1 MIYTIVHD
9 FLEVSINNKWASQ
22 VAPVVKNLS
31 ANAGD
36 TRDMGLVPES
46 GRSLGV
52 GDGNSFQYSR
62 LGNPM
67 DRRVCWSTVH
77 EVTELDSTY
86 QLTNNQQIIN

>member
-1 MIYTIVHD
+1 M
-9 FLEVSINNKWASQ
+9 
-22 VAPVVKNLS
+22 VKNLS